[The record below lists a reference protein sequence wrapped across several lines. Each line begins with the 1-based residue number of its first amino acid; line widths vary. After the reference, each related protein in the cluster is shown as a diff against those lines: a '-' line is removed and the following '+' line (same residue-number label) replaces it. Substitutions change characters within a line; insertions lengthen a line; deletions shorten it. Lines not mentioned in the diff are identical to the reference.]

1 MSRKEKREI
10 IKVSAV
16 FAALFLIGGIA
27 GKMDYETEI
36 GIHKTTGTVCDNT
49 ILTENGRG
57 YTVNGFKDGSKVT
70 IELDG
75 QGNILSVKSK

>member
-1 MSRKEKREI
+1 MKLKTILGIVCFISLFG
-10 IKVSAV
+10 
-16 FAALFLIGGIA
+16 FAS
-27 GKMDYETEI
+27 KMDYETEI

-49 ILTENGRG
+49 ILTENGRD